1 MKYLFLDTNILIHYQ
16 CFEDIPWN
24 SVLETAD
31 DITVVI
37 CETVVAEIDKHK
49 DGQKIRIKDR
59 AKKVSSRIG
68 ELLLDEKVGKL
79 PVLFCP
85 FVKPTP
91 EEERIYELS
100 VCDNRIILAALHSD
114 FNLKDIVVVS
124 ADNNLLIKAKST
136 GLGFYKMKE
145 EYLVKA
151 ELTDEEKELKKTKE
165 ELAKWTSRMSNPNVF
180 FHNTE
185 GETIIFPLVKLPDLD
200 SEVAKR
206 VEDEAKQYPEKIIL
220 KQEESM
226 CITSDGSCQKLSS
239 LFHPTIEQIQTY
251 NAMRKDYLR
260 DYEKKVTLEVKKEF
274 ANASFKNLKFYLS
287 NTGTAPTG
295 NMYVSLH
302 FPQGTKLYTE
312 SYSQTSQ
319 DYKMPVTPQYIRH
332 FANYI
337 NSIYQDNRISF
348 IEEEKSIKKYNFNYQ
363 ESELIHGLERK
374 LDTDLMIDTR
384 YVQDIEI
391 MWVIND
397 SSLPEPK
404 SGTLR
409 IIVQEQ

>member
-16 CFEDIPWN
+16 SFEDIPWK
-24 SVLETAD
+24 SVLKTTE
-31 DITVVI
+31 DIVVVI

-49 DGQKIRIKDR
+49 DGQKIRLKDR
-59 AKKVSSRIG
+59 AKKVSSRIA
-68 ELLLDEKVGKL
+68 ELLLDEKDSKL

-100 VCDNRIILAALHSD
+100 VCDNRIILTALHSD
-114 FNLKDIVVVS
+114 FNLKDIVIVS
-124 ADNNLLIKAKST
+124 ADNNLLIKAKSV

-145 EYLVKA
+145 EYLVKT

-180 FHNTE
+180 FHNAE
-185 GETIIFPLVKLPDLD
+185 GETIIFPLVKLPDID

-226 CITSDGSCQKLSS
+226 CNTSDGSYQKLSS

-260 DYEKKVTLEVKKEF
+260 DYEKKVTLDVKNEYSK
-274 ANASFKNLKFYLS
+274 ASFQNLKFFLN

-295 NMYVSLH
+295 NMFVTLL

-312 SYSQTSQ
+312 NDSKTTQEF
-319 DYKMPVTPQYIRH
+319 KTPITPHFMRH
-332 FANYI
+332 FTQYVNISAIHN
-337 NSIYQDNRISF
+337 NRVSF
-348 IEEEKSIKKYNFNYQ
+348 IDEDKPIAKYEFNYQ
-363 ESELIHGLERK
+363 N
-374 LDTDLMIDTR
+374 
-384 YVQDIEI
+384 Q
-391 MWVIND
+391 N
-397 SSLPEPK
+397 
-404 SGTLR
+404 
-409 IIVQEQ
+409 